1 MQATWQMMHT
11 EIICGHRFNLLD
23 QSTGNAIKSTLIQYR
38 GGHISKAVARMN
50 LIQLAIRL
58 PDPDKKVALCVEAI
72 IKSSNDL
79 NRTIESEV
87 ELGAD
92 VIHPFMQVLFVGD
105 DEQRHTKCGDI
116 TIQCKRP
123 DYIVEKLKSGIFPL
137 YKTYKI
143 SINLFSMHTF

>member
-1 MQATWQMMHT
+1 M
-11 EIICGHRFNLLD
+11 
-23 QSTGNAIKSTLIQYR
+23 
-38 GGHISKAVARMN
+38 
-50 LIQLAIRL
+50 
-58 PDPDKKVALCVEAI
+58 EAI
-72 IKSSNDL
+72 TKPSNDL
-79 NRTIESEV
+79 NRTIESKV

-105 DEQRHTKCGDI
+105 DEQRHTKCEDI